1 MTRTRLLR
9 ALALVAATL
18 VVIAALGALAFFWV
32 RAQRARAD
40 LIIRGRILTF
50 DTAMPEAQ
58 ALAARAGRIV
68 AIGSDD
74 VVDDHQ
80 GWWTRVIDLEE
91 GYVATRGFIVG
102 PGDFLALGGALA
114 GEAADI
120 RQRLQ
125 AADRAAGA
133 RGITSFRDL
142 GATPDAI
149 EDMKRMIDAGTL
161 KTRLWITVPRAALAL
176 PPAEVERMAI
186 KGYGDH
192 RLSVQLDGGDA
203 VLDRDLVGTL
213 SAGKLADITVL
224 SADPS
229 AMTGGPS
236 PQAGVAYTIVG
247 GEVVYE
253 SDVR

>member
-1 MTRTRLLR
+1 MRV
-9 ALALVAATL
+9 LALVLATL
-18 VVIAALGALAFFWV
+18 VVMAALAALAFFWV
-32 RAQRARAD
+32 RAQRSRAD

-50 DTAMPEAQ
+50 ETTMPEAQ
-58 ALAARAGRIV
+58 AVAARAGRIV

-74 VVDDHQ
+74 VVEEHE
-80 GWWTRVIDLEE
+80 GWWTRVIELEN
-91 GYVATRGFIVG
+91 GLVATRGFIVG
-102 PGDFLALGGALA
+102 PGDFLALGAAMSGT
-114 GEAADI
+114 GADI
-120 RQRLQ
+120 RQRIQ

-142 GATPDAI
+142 GATPEAI
-149 EDMKRMIDAGTL
+149 EQMKRMIDAGLL
-161 KTRLWITVPRAALAL
+161 KTRLWINLQRDVLAL
-176 PPAEVERMAI
+176 PPEQVDRLAI

-213 SAGKLADITVL
+213 AVGKLADMTVL
-224 SADPS
+224 SAE
-229 AMTGGPS
+229 M
-236 PQAGVAYTIVG
+236 AGKTPDEIQQSVAYTIVG

>member
-1 MTRTRLLR
+1 M
-9 ALALVAATL
+9 ALAAATL
-18 VVIAALGALAFFWV
+18 VVMAALGALAFFWV
-32 RAQRARAD
+32 RAQRSRAD

-58 ALAARAGRIV
+58 ALAARAGRII

-74 VVDDHQ
+74 DVDDHE

-102 PGDFLALGGALA
+102 PGDFLALGGAVA
-114 GEAADI
+114 GPAADT

-125 AADRAAGA
+125 AADRVARA

-142 GATPDAI
+142 GAAPAAI
-149 EDMKRMIDAGTL
+149 EDMKRLIDAGVL
-161 KTRLWITVPRAALAL
+161 KTRLWITVQRESLVL
-176 PPAEVERMAI
+176 PLAEVERMAF

-213 SAGKLADITVL
+213 SVGKLADITVL
-224 SADPS
+224 TADPA
-229 AMTGGPS
+229 AMTGGRS
-236 PQAGVAYTIVG
+236 PQAGVAYTIVS